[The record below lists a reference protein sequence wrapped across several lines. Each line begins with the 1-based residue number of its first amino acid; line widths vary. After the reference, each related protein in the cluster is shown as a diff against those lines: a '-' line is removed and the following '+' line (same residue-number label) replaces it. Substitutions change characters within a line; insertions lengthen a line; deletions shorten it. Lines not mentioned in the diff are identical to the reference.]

1 MNRLPDDRSVIDLKF
16 AVLTESLAKRWWAI
30 ALRGVAAII
39 FGILAFVWPEV
50 TAAALI
56 FVFGAYALADGL
68 FNIIA
73 AVTGRSGARS
83 WWALL
88 LAGLVSIGAGL
99 VAVFMPGLTALALI
113 YVIAAWALVRGVFE
127 IAVAIR
133 LRNVITHEWW
143 LGLSGALS
151 IVFGVLLMLAPGAG
165 AVALV
170 LWIGAYAVIFGVL
183 LVALGVRLRGWRA
196 ERGAAPIRHAA

>member
-1 MNRLPDDRSVIDLKF
+1 M
-16 AVLTESLAKRWWAI
+16 
-30 ALRGVAAII
+30 RGI
-39 FGILAFVWPEV
+39 
-50 TAAALI
+50 
-56 FVFGAYALADGL
+56 
-68 FNIIA
+68 
-73 AVTGRSGARS
+73 
-83 WWALL
+83 
-88 LAGLVSIGAGL
+88 
-99 VAVFMPGLTALALI
+99 
-113 YVIAAWALVRGVFE
+113 FE